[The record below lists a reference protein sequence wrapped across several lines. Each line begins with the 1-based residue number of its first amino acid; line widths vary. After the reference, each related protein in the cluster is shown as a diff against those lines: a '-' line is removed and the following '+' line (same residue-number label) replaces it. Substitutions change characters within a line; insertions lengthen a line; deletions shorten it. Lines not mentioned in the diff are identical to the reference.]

1 LGGVAHLRRLRRTA
15 IGDFVVGA
23 EHDAASIE
31 TAPLQSAVAT
41 MAHLDGVNVTMV
53 AVDDDMAAKVR
64 NGRAFAELGG
74 AQARAGERRIVLNG
88 RNELIAV
95 YERTSDGWRA
105 DVVMPEPLA

>member
-1 LGGVAHLRRLRRTA
+1 
-15 IGDFVVGA
+15 
-23 EHDAASIE
+23 
-31 TAPLQSAVAT
+31 

-53 AVDDDMAAKVR
+53 AVDDDMALKVR

-74 AQARAGERRIVLNG
+74 VEAREGEHRIVLNS

-95 YERTSDGWRA
+95 YERTGDGWRA

>member
-1 LGGVAHLRRLRRTA
+1 
-15 IGDFVVGA
+15 
-23 EHDAASIE
+23 
-31 TAPLQSAVAT
+31 

-95 YERTSDGWRA
+95 YERTNETWRA